1 MNLLNEKY
9 VFQKRKRILRNP
21 LWTAGSITE
30 KHRGSLASLPPEGV
44 SASNGR
50 WIKDGWI
57 GLDEE
62 RERRPA
68 RRERRPKRRRP
79 SPAAI
84 ELTGAH
90 GMGEP
95 VHKNTRDRYGSKEN
109 HEANSPRA
117 TSRVEANRGW
127 RAARGGGRRQSAK
140 FGDVSRA
147 SQSMKKK

>member
-9 VFQKRKRILRNP
+9 IFQKRKHILWNTLR
-21 LWTAGSITE
+21 TAGLKTE
-30 KHRGSLASLPPEGV
+30 KPKGSLAKLTAEGV
-44 SASNGR
+44 RCVLDR
-50 WIKDGWI
+50 WIQSGRI
-57 GLDEE
+57 RLD
-62 RERRPA
+62 REGEKEPA
-68 RRERRPKRRRP
+68 RRGRRPTRRRP

-140 FGDVSRA
+140 FSDVSRA